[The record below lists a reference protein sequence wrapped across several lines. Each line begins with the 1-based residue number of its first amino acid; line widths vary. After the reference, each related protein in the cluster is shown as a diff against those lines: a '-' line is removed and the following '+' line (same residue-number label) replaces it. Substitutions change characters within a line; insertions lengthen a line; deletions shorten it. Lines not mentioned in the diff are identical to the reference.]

1 MKANY
6 LRPARKAQVSHKAM
20 GDYLIRASVDKQI
33 DNSRD
38 PNTENHS
45 RDQPDLMDFIETYFW
60 EPD

>member
-1 MKANY
+1 MKVKIY
-6 LRPARKAQVSHKAM
+6 QLPVEHELS
-20 GDYLIRASVDKQI
+20 ASSDKQI
-33 DNSRD
+33 ENSRD